1 MADIVKELFKGEVLY
16 GNYVD
21 GKQTLYS
28 TDGTKTA
35 VIKDVQIGTNEY
47 TTAPSLQVGDFTVA
61 TLSGTASGSEIVGT
75 NSTIKIKNNDTT
87 QYNIAS
93 VSYVNGLNTTTR
105 YYQATTPSSFFSPS
119 STPASITQ
127 GGSTIVSAFSNAPS
141 LEFVYAFPS
150 VDRFVYQYT
159 DGNST
164 WRLYANNTAG
174 SSTTINSDS
183 YAPACF
189 DGVSK
194 FYWVSPSYGTIR
206 CYDAL
211 TNSYSNIVAY
221 SSIDFNS
228 GSSYPRIAFCNGII
242 FWNYTS
248 GAAVKWY
255 KISDGSYG
263 SVGGGTWSLSAV
275 YQSCIMYDA
284 TTKRYKWLV
293 ANSNGVTSSWNY
305 YEFEENTAQTVFT
318 FVGAGSITPSS
329 SGCKLQP
336 QNSTGSLTAFGSGS
350 SSTTIYT
357 VRYSD
362 MLLTPIA
369 TVTGANFDSYTHGK
383 ITTTAA
389 TTEQLNTNGAKIS
402 LRITGVESTL

>member
-87 QYNIAS
+87 QYSISS

-105 YYQATTPSSFFSPS
+105 YYQATTPASFFAPT

-127 GGSTIVSAFSNAPS
+127 GGSTVLSAFSNAPS
-141 LEFVYAFPS
+141 LEFVYPFPS
-150 VDRFVYQYT
+150 VSRFVYQYT

-164 WRLYANNTAG
+164 WRLFKQTSG
-174 SSTTINSDS
+174 SNSTINSDS

-211 TNSYSNIVAY
+211 TDSTTDIVNY

-228 GSSYPRIAFCNGII
+228 GSSYPRITFCNGII

-248 GAAVKWY
+248 GATVKWY
-255 KISDGSYG
+255 KISNGTWG
-263 SVGGGTWSLSAV
+263 TVGGSGWSNSNV

-284 TTKRYKWLV
+284 TLNTYKWLV
-293 ANSNGVTSSWNY
+293 AGSSGVTSTWFY
-305 YEFEENTAQTVFT
+305 YEFSANQNQDTFT
-318 FVGAGSITPSS
+318 FINTGSITPSS